1 MSLSVVVSVTQLD
14 APNLVPID
22 DLMACM
28 ERIGP
33 SLKWC
38 TMRRAERARSAKES
52 LKFLGPSRHPQGGG
66 MDPTISTVIPP
77 VLMAPGF

>member
-66 MDPTISTVIPP
+66 WTPRFQPSYP
-77 VLMAPGF
+77 LS